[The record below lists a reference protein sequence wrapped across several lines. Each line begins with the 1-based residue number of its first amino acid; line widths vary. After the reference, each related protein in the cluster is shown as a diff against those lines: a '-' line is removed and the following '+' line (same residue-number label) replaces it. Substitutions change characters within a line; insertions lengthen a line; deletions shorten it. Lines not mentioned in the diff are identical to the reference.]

1 MRALG
6 ARCCCHPHCR
16 PYHWHSTL
24 PGGILRAGPLTCAA
38 NREASAPPN
47 VLVKCMETR
56 HERGTRRGTFRF
68 SLGSAL
74 ISTLSRTGCVLACW
88 LCRTRGATELPSCA
102 VRSAQRTAAL
112 PSFEAAVTEPALRAH
127 PRWASSAVGATR
139 PTQQGRYAPPSAAT
153 LRLHR
158 AAPFALHS
166 LPAAARAA
174 HASAGS
180 RTRLP
185 REASQAHPST
195 RATCGRE
202 RRAGDAL
209 HRARKRRQ
217 RPMRRVDALHRA
229 RKRRQSPMR
238 RVAMCCPSGAGLGML
253 PGEGHTF

>member
-112 PSFEAAVTEPALRAH
+112 PSFEAAVTEPALRAALT
-127 PRWASSAVGATR
+127 PPMGFQRRRRNKADAAGEVRATQR
-139 PTQQGRYAPPSAAT
+139 GNAK
-153 LRLHR
+153 
-158 AAPFALHS
+158 AAPRCSLCFAQPPGGRARCARQRGEPHA
-166 LPAAARAA
+166 PASRGVTGTPI
-174 HASAGS
+174 HEGHM
-180 RTRLP
+180 RTR
-185 REASQAHPST
+185 T
-195 RATCGRE
+195 
-202 RRAGDAL
+202 
-209 HRARKRRQ
+209 
-217 RPMRRVDALHRA
+217 
-229 RKRRQSPMR
+229 
-238 RVAMCCPSGAGLGML
+238 
-253 PGEGHTF
+253 PGG